1 MAKAVT
7 QSILVV
13 GGGMSGLSAALEAA
27 EAGHE
32 VYLVEKNP
40 YLGGR
45 VAQLHQY
52 FPKLCPPYCGLEIN
66 FRRLKNNPKVRTFT
80 LAEVTSVS
88 GSEGNW
94 DVSIQLNPRYVN
106 ENCTAC
112 NKCNEVCT
120 MEIDNPFN
128 YDMDKIKAAYL
139 PHDLAFPLRY
149 VLDPALVK
157 SSEAKK
163 VQEACPYDAI
173 DLNMLPQT
181 VNMKVG
187 AIVWATGW
195 KPYDASK
202 LDTYGFGTYPNVITN
217 VMMERLAASNGP
229 TQGKILRPSDGKAP
243 ETVAF
248 VQCAGSRDENHLP
261 FCSSICCLASM
272 KQSTYIR
279 EQYPDA
285 KITIFF
291 IDIRAT
297 DRLEDFYRMVKA
309 DQNIQFFKGKVAKI
323 DQDAATKNLILRVED
338 TTSMTLHEISVE
350 MVVLATGMQPNT
362 SESPVPIAVPYDD
375 YGFVASMAARPGVV
389 ATGCT
394 RNPAGVSESVQDG
407 TAAALKA
414 IQSIVRR

>member
-13 GGGMSGLSAALEAA
+13 GGGMTGLSAAIEAA

-66 FRRLKNNPKVRTFT
+66 FRRLKNNPRVRIFT
-80 LAEVTSVS
+80 LAEVTSIA
-88 GSEGNW
+88 GTEGEW
-94 DVSIQLNPRYVN
+94 DVSLTLHPRYVN
-106 ENCTAC
+106 EKCTAC
-112 NKCNEVCT
+112 NKCNEACT

-128 YDMDKIKAAYL
+128 YGMDKIKAAYL
-139 PHDLAFPLRY
+139 PHDMAFPMRY

-157 SSEAKK
+157 SNEAKK

-173 DLNMLPQT
+173 ELDMRPQT
-181 VNMKVG
+181 VAMTIG

-195 KPYDASK
+195 KPYDAKK
-202 LDTYGFGTYPNVITN
+202 LDTYGFGVYPNVISN

-243 ETVAF
+243 ETIAF
-248 VQCAGSRDENHLP
+248 IQCAGSRDENHLP
-261 FCSSICCLASM
+261 FCSSICCLASL
-272 KQSTYIR
+272 KQTTYVR

-297 DRLEDFYRMVKA
+297 DRLEDFYRKVKE
-309 DQNIQFFKGKVAKI
+309 DQNLQFFKGKVAKI
-323 DQDAATKNLILRVED
+323 EQDAATNNLILRVED
-338 TTSMTLHEISVE
+338 TTTMTLHEIPAE

-362 SESPVPIAVPYDD
+362 SESPVPTSVAYDD
-375 YGFVASMAARPGVV
+375 YGFVAAMAARPGIF
-389 ATGCT
+389 ASGCT
-394 RNPAGVSESVQDG
+394 RTPAGVSESVQDG

-414 IQSIVRR
+414 IQSLVRR